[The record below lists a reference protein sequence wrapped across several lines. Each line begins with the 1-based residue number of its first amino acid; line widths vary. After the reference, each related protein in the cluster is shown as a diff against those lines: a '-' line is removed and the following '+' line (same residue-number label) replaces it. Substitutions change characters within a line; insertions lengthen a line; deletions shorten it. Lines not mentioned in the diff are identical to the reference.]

1 MAKILQDT
9 EFEEGA
15 DEIVGETIKGID
27 EEKGRLHPTLT
38 MRFTRGAMAHLAR
51 YVEAVADLPGDQ
63 PLWMRQDVRLEGGDS
78 WYRVEVKIERLYS
91 TPSPPDFHEED
102 YPEHIYPDWMIQPPP
117 ISTDAPPMGSRQLMK
132 GFKQA
137 DIRGGIDIEP
147 CLLQE
152 RDPALRRWCT
162 YCSGVHTCEGSYM
175 AKKVPRWQTIFLALP
190 AMCPKS
196 DML

>member
-1 MAKILQDT
+1 MSRLASMPPFTASFCLGRTTMAKILQDT

-78 WYRVEVKIERLYS
+78 WYRVEVKIERLTAAPDIHDNHYS
-91 TPSPPDFHEED
+91 FPSQKPFR
-102 YPEHIYPDWMIQPPP
+102 QK
-117 ISTDAPPMGSRQLMK
+117 SASRNVFGKYANRWKERSLW
-132 GFKQA
+132 GWF
-137 DIRGGIDIEP
+137 RG
-147 CLLQE
+147 
-152 RDPALRRWCT
+152 RFRRWRRWFQRFWRRIFRRRRDFQRILKKT
-162 YCSGVHTCEGSYM
+162 GVQLTAFE
-175 AKKVPRWQTIFLALP
+175 
-190 AMCPKS
+190 KS
-196 DML
+196 Q